1 MMRRYQYQVGNARST
16 RTAVCAHGRVLQ
28 VLKGI
33 SRCLVAEGQLEEAE
47 QRFQKAMSMENARNP
62 GASRAM
68 LEYCQASVTADA
80 CVLARP
86 TAEI

>member
-1 MMRRYQYQVGNARST
+1 M
-16 RTAVCAHGRVLQ
+16 Q

-33 SRCLVAEGQLEEAE
+33 ARCLVAEGQLEEAE

-68 LEYCQASVTADA
+68 LEYCQASVAAVA
-80 CVLARP
+80 CGIDVRYVFV
-86 TAEI
+86 